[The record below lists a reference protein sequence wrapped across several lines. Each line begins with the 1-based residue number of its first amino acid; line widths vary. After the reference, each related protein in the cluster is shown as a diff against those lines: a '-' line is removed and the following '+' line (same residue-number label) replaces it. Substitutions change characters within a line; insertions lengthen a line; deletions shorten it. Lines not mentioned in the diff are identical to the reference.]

1 MKLKYSKFF
10 KMLEK
15 KDHLIKKL
23 SSLTDEQKQQAID
36 FFNKHPN
43 YESEIDWNRKDLSW
57 EDFEVVIN
65 KSRNTK
71 SQIKKAVKKGIDG
84 LQEGVDYDFLG
95 EDIYKG
101 KPFSVYIPANWK
113 GSRVLAS
120 DQVEPKLG
128 TVYDGYTGAKWCI
141 SYQKTDMYWNNYT
154 KKISED
160 SDKPSLRTISN
171 GSIFLFFFGESIP
184 SYKLAIQLSVSNVYD
199 YLMDSN
205 SNSKIL
211 MENTRVFDIW
221 TSKDKQVTGSK
232 KYYDFFKKV
241 CIPFIEKHKKEIL
254 DCAFLKDRKS
264 LMDNFKIQ
272 KDLIVK
278 GTKEAVDFLIKTAI
292 NHYCEPN
299 SNVMKGELIN
309 DVNNYDSL
317 IDSSVP
323 AFERIYLLKNY
334 LTTAFIKFS
343 SDFIWYNLFSSAID
357 LPEVIN
363 LKHRKFRSVLD
374 FAHEFI
380 MDKYEATRTM
390 DYYDISDIMLDTLGT
405 YPWEAFL
412 NSLFTKKGSNYELA
426 YDFKNFKGT
435 FDLSSLI
442 YKLQDNLNIKITLD
456 SLKGCPEECYEFSVY
471 RIPIASGNLVG
482 GPKKVGHGYNAS
494 HCGLT
499 SVEGAPNEVGVILIL
514 DDNEISSIENL
525 KIDNKKSLPS
535 ARAHFYL
542 KNNKIV
548 NLTLNDID
556 SISLI
561 DISGNPIETIS
572 QNILDKESSGDLDL
586 RFTEK

>member
-36 FFNKHPN
+36 FFNKYPN

-57 EDFEVVIN
+57 DDFEAVIN
-65 KSRNTK
+65 KPRNTK
-71 SQIKKAVKKGIDG
+71 SQIKKAVKKGIEG

-141 SYQKTDMYWNNYT
+141 SYQKTDKFWKSYT
-154 KKISED
+154 NISED
-160 SDKPSLRTISN
+160 SDKPSLRRLSN
-171 GSIFLFFFGESIP
+171 GSMFLFFFGESIP
-184 SYKLAIQLSVSNVYD
+184 SYKLAIQLSLSNVYD
-199 YLMDSN
+199 YLMENNLS
-205 SNSKIL
+205 SKVL
-211 MENTRVFDIW
+211 MDNTRLFNIW
-221 TSKDKQVTGSK
+221 TSKDKMVTGTK
-232 KYYDFFKKV
+232 KYYDFFQKV

-254 DCAFLKDRKS
+254 DCAFLKDRKP

-299 SNVMKGELIN
+299 SKVINGELIN

-317 IDSSVP
+317 TYFVP
-323 AFERIYLLKNY
+323 ASERNSLK
-334 LTTAFIKFS
+334 TESITFS
-343 SDFIWYNLFSSAID
+343 SNFVRENLFNSATE
-357 LPEVIN
+357 LPEIIN

-374 FAHEFI
+374 FVHEFI
-380 MDKYEATRTM
+380 MDKYETTRTM
-390 DYYDISDIMLDTLGT
+390 DYYDISEIMLDTLGT
-405 YPWEAFL
+405 YQLEAFL
-412 NSLFTKKGSNYELA
+412 NNLFTKKGSNYELT
-426 YDFKNFKGT
+426 YDFKNFRGN
-435 FDLSSLI
+435 FNLSSLI
-442 YKLQDNLNIKITLD
+442 DAIQDKLNKKITLD

-471 RIPIASGNLVG
+471 KISVASGNLVG
-482 GPKKVGHGYNAS
+482 GPKKVRNKYVAS
-494 HCGLT
+494 NCGLT
-499 SVEGAPNEVGVILIL
+499 SVEGAPNEVRFLLL
-514 DDNEISSIENL
+514 DSNEISSIENL
-525 KIDNKKSLPS
+525 KIENKKPLPS
-535 ARAHFYL
+535 AL
-542 KNNKIV
+542 ISLEDNKIV
-548 NLTLNDID
+548 NLTLKDID

-561 DISGNPIETIS
+561 DLSGNPIETIS
-572 QNILDKESSGDLDL
+572 QNILDKESSGDLNL
-586 RFTEK
+586 KLTKR